1 MDGFTRTWRCMERLN
16 VEDELVQDVT
26 DPNFVLRNVDLAFSC
41 CGQAP
46 AVEEGYLRRKE
57 VQRLICSQCMFVA
70 GFLLPM
76 FKQMTGID
84 KKSKRMAVGGPLI
97 GIIGAGGQLGSAI
110 VQTFLDYGW
119 KPFRLAVSG
128 RGQKKLRKFEALG
141 VGVFEDV
148 SLLVR
153 AVRLVIVAVGPQ
165 HARQVGSTLG
175 DNGTASALVMST
187 LAGISEGSLKRVLG
201 TENLIQARVDIARL
215 DVMET
220 MGNRGLPAP
229 GPPSRVGQAERSN
242 GIKDQ
247 CDGDGLKGD
256 SDDWRCDDLTTWRAV
271 HERAA
276 WHFIPDARAVGQV
289 IDTIESFYVEQGL
302 EPVQAHQAC
311 RDRLLPSVEP
321 AALGTRSQQ
330 QANLARALSSPGKA
344 RSEHRVPLSQ
354 HDSPTTMGNNDLD
367 TRDSPRSPQEPNNV
381 SKSPSSIVSKGAQ
394 TCQGGEPNAP
404 PYHCPEAEQEG
415 VGEPPHLGD
424 ETVAPIYDTP
434 AEQKGVLHEKVR
446 GCLISRGDADRMR
459 AHGALTTGSM
469 RSTSSVGSC
478 SSTATKQQQQQQQPK
493 AHETGNNQM
502 KEDGDKSGGERWT
515 PQSNWPP
522 PDLVLMEDVYEQM
535 LRVPYSDAVR
545 ESGCQ
550 SGL

>member
-1 MDGFTRTWRCMERLN
+1 MDGFTRTWRCMDRLN
-16 VEDELVQDVT
+16 VQDELVQDLT

-41 CGQAP
+41 CGQTP

-57 VQRLICSQCMFVA
+57 VQRLVCSQCMFVA

-110 VQTFLDYGW
+110 AQTFLDYGW

-215 DVMET
+215 DVIEA
-220 MGNRGLPAP
+220 MGSRGLRAD
-229 GPPSRVGQAERSN
+229 GPTSRVGQAERSN
-242 GIKDQ
+242 SIKDQ
-247 CDGDGLKGD
+247 YDGDAVKED
-256 SDDWRCDDLTTWRAV
+256 SDDWGCGDIATWRAV

-276 WHFIPDARAVGQV
+276 CHFIPHARAVGKI

-311 RDRLLPSVEP
+311 LDRLLPSVEP
-321 AALGTRSQQ
+321 AALGTGSQQ
-330 QANLARALSSPGKA
+330 RANLPQTLSSPGKA
-344 RSEHRVPLSQ
+344 RSEHTVPLSQ
-354 HDSPTTMGNNDLD
+354 RESLTTTGNHDLD
-367 TRDSPRSPQEPNNV
+367 TRDSPRSPQEPENDR
-381 SKSPSSIVSKGAQ
+381 KSPSVTASKGAQ
-394 TCQGGEPNAP
+394 PCQGEEPNAP
-404 PYHCPEAEQEG
+404 PDNRLEAEQEG
-415 VGEPPHLGD
+415 VGAPPHLGD
-424 ETVAPIYDTP
+424 ETARPICDTP
-434 AEQKGVLHEKVR
+434 AGQKGVSHEKVR
-446 GCLISRGDADRMR
+446 GCPISRDDADRMR
-459 AHGALTTGSM
+459 AHGAWTAGAM
-469 RSTSSVGSC
+469 MSTSSVGSC
-478 SSTATKQQQQQQQPK
+478 SSTATKQQQQQHQPK
-493 AHETGNNQM
+493 VHERGNNQM
-502 KEDGDKSGGERWT
+502 KEDGDKTGGERWT

-522 PDLVLMEDVYEQM
+522 PDLVLIEDAYEEM
-535 LRVPYSDAVR
+535 LRVPYGDAVR
-545 ESGCQ
+545 ESGYQ

>member
-1 MDGFTRTWRCMERLN
+1 MASTMDGFTRTWRCMDRLN
-16 VEDELVQDVT
+16 VEDELVQDLT

-41 CGQAP
+41 CGQTP

-57 VQRLICSQCMFVA
+57 VQRLICSQCLFVA
-70 GFLLPM
+70 GFLPPM
-76 FKQMTGID
+76 FKQMAGID

-97 GIIGAGGQLGSAI
+97 GIVGAGGQLGSAI

-175 DNGTASALVMST
+175 ENGTASALVMST

-220 MGNRGLPAP
+220 MGNKGLPAA
-229 GPPSRVGQAERSN
+229 GPTSRVGQAERSN

-247 CDGDGLKGD
+247 CDGDAMKGD
-256 SDDWRCDDLTTWRAV
+256 SDDWGCGDIATWRAV
-271 HERAA
+271 HERAS
-276 WHFIPDARAVGQV
+276 WHFTPDARAVGK
-289 IDTIESFYVEQGL
+289 IIETIESFYVEQGL
-302 EPVQAHQAC
+302 EPVQARQAC
-311 RDRLLPSVEP
+311 RDWLLPSVEP
-321 AALGTRSQQ
+321 AALGTRSHQR
-330 QANLARALSSPGKA
+330 ANLPRTLSSPVQP
-344 RSEHRVPLSQ
+344 HPL
-354 HDSPTTMGNNDLD
+354 H
-367 TRDSPRSPQEPNNV
+367 PN
-381 SKSPSSIVSKGAQ
+381 
-394 TCQGGEPNAP
+394 
-404 PYHCPEAEQEG
+404 
-415 VGEPPHLGD
+415 L
-424 ETVAPIYDTP
+424 
-434 AEQKGVLHEKVR
+434 
-446 GCLISRGDADRMR
+446 
-459 AHGALTTGSM
+459 
-469 RSTSSVGSC
+469 
-478 SSTATKQQQQQQQPK
+478 
-493 AHETGNNQM
+493 QM
-502 KEDGDKSGGERWT
+502 KEDGDKPGCERWT
-515 PQSNWPP
+515 PRSYWPP

-535 LRVPYSDAVR
+535 LRVPYGDAVR
-545 ESGCQ
+545 ESGYQ